1 MHRSLRPLSAAVFA
15 LPLLCATLAMPGQ
28 AGTVLGEVDGN
39 WAGAS
44 GQGFLFRAILTD
56 EGGKA
61 RLRIWQAMDEA
72 GLEGEPQLDV
82 TPVVYRDNII
92 AGGKQGLDLA
102 VGPDASTLKI
112 VTDSADEQYGFQE
125 TVSIQFLDFQYTV
138 VAYDVILTDFQTPG
152 QSYACSVDLRAN
164 SRVVNGVAES
174 LPPRAFEED
183 NLSAWGPDAALAKG
197 LCPAPG

>member
-15 LPLLCATLAMPGQ
+15 LPMLCATLASP
-28 AGTVLGEVDGN
+28 ARAEIALGEVSGN

-44 GQGFLFRAILTD
+44 GQGFVFRAVLTD
-56 EGGKA
+56 EGGQA
-61 RLRIWQAMDEA
+61 RLRIWQGMDAASLQGEA
-72 GLEGEPQLDV
+72 QLDV
-82 TPVVYRDNII
+82 APVVYRDNII
-92 AGGKQGLDLA
+92 AGDKQGLELA
-102 VGPDASTLKI
+102 VGQDASTLKI
-112 VTDSADEQYGFQE
+112 VTDSDDEQYRFQE
-125 TVSIQFLDFQYTV
+125 TVSVQFLDFQYTV
-138 VAYDVILTDFQTPG
+138 VAYDVIVTDFTDPA

-174 LPPRAFEED
+174 LPPRAFEDD